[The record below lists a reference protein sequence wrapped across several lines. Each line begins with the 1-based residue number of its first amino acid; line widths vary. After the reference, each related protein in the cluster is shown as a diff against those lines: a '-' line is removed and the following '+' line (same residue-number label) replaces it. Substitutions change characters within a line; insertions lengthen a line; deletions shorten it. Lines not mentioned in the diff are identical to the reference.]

1 MAVKRPDA
9 GAGSRAFVN
18 EDLGDPIWGFEGPT
32 TSSGLDDFHIMG
44 VKINMANDDFND
56 EPIPSLADPRAFGAG
71 RAGYLCATGEC
82 SWREVNP
89 VPGDF
94 GNLLPGEINIAPDDS
109 DFSRSGLSVGG
120 NWFGQQMT
128 DYVVERGEFFR
139 GSLPNF
145 ITKMTAGLQAAGPFT
160 DQLEPMTELESGGPF
175 VEDSFIFEPR
185 ENVIGG
191 QIIRHDCVASAPCEE
206 PCKADFTLA
215 EWGACLDGFY
225 YTVNEVVVVPST
237 LRGFSTVDFADI
249 VVRWDSGQEITFIG
263 HFIKQDGV
271 SETDRFQGLFYIREE
286 EFEPAPV
293 EEEEPC
299 EEEPC
304 EPAPVVVEPLL
315 SIYEG
320 PITRL
325 SESASPGPV
334 SIASPETWNIMWIM
348 GCPVHIH
355 PDLILDGPTVDDE
368 PIRGASLFELLDE
381 DDGRGHALS
390 IIGATGKG
398 VAERVGQIYVMQE
411 IVVELA
417 ENVII
422 YPDASAA
429 AAEFD
434 GTSNVLKLFPVVGSP
449 TLPVAP
455 QPVASS
461 PQSFQM
467 KVKLSDDRNFP
478 GSWLDAGG
486 EALAD
491 QSVEGLHT
499 ALTSA
504 PDWSLGLGGYF
515 SISDD
520 GDGTAGTFYVVE
532 GETTA
537 LPATLPAVLI
547 NRYNLRY
554 DSNDGEVRMEI
565 RGQYVSDKPIQGD
578 MEVSLAMK
586 YDTESGDG
594 AFPCKDATDCLVL
607 SESGADQT
615 GAPGRIFY
623 HDDTI
628 DESEDCEVEPEFPN
642 VCSFRIRVRQE
653 EIRVEGLG
661 VTDTPW
667 PEYHSSLKLQYLAD
681 VFTIVVTADDGED
694 TEVEATPGRI
704 RVD

>member
-44 VKINMANDDFND
+44 VKINMANADFND

-71 RAGYLCATGEC
+71 RAGDLCATGEC

-89 VPGDF
+89 VTG
-94 GNLLPGEINIAPDDS
+94 INIAPDDS
-109 DFSRSGLSVGG
+109 DFSRSGLIVGG

-128 DYVVERGEFFR
+128 DYEVERGEFFR

-145 ITKMTAGLQAAGPFT
+145 ITKMTAGLQAAAPFT

-206 PCKADFTLA
+206 PCEADFTLA

-249 VVRWDSGQEITFIG
+249 VVRWDSGQETTFIG

-355 PDLILDGPTVDDE
+355 PDLILDGPTVDDK

-381 DDGRGHALS
+381 DDDRGHALS

-434 GTSNVLKLFPVVGSP
+434 GTSDVLKLFPVVGSP
-449 TLPVAP
+449 E
-455 QPVASS
+455 
-461 PQSFQM
+461 SFQM
-467 KVKLSDDRNFP
+467 KVKLSEDRNFP

-486 EALAD
+486 EALDD

-547 NRYNLRY
+547 NRYRLRY
-554 DSNDGEVRMEI
+554 DTNDNEVRMEI
-565 RGQYVSDKPIQGD
+565 RGQYVSDEPIQGD

-586 YDTESGDG
+586 YDTESGGDS
-594 AFPCKDATDCLVL
+594 AFPCQDATECLVL
-607 SESGADQT
+607 SELGTDKT
-615 GAPGRIFY
+615 GRIFY
-623 HDDTI
+623 DDDTI
-628 DESEDCEVEPEFPN
+628 DESEDCEVDPEFPN

-653 EIRVEGLG
+653 EIRVDGLG

-667 PEYHSSLKLQYLAD
+667 PEYHSSLKLQYMAD

>member
-9 GAGSRAFVN
+9 GAGSRAFVD
-18 EDLGDPIWGFEGPT
+18 EDAGDPIWGFEGPT

-44 VKINMANDDFND
+44 VKINMANADLSEFTS
-56 EPIPSLADPRAFGAG
+56 IPSLADTRAFGAG
-71 RAGYLCATGEC
+71 RAGDLCPTGEC

-89 VPGDF
+89 VTGDF

-109 DFSRSGLSVGG
+109 NFSRSGLIDGG

-128 DYVVERGEFFR
+128 DYEVKRGEFFR

-145 ITKMTAGLQAAGPFT
+145 ITKMTAGLQAAGPSAG
-160 DQLEPMTELESGGPF
+160 QLEPMTIFRGGGDF

-191 QIIRHDCVASAPCEE
+191 EVIRHDCVASAE
-206 PCKADFTLA
+206 DFTLA
-215 EWGACLDGFY
+215 EWGACHEGFY

-249 VVRWDSGQEITFIG
+249 VVRWDSGQETTFIG

-293 EEEEPC
+293 AEEEPC

-325 SESASPGPV
+325 SESASPGPI

-355 PDLILDGPTVDDE
+355 PDLILDGPTVDDK

-381 DDGRGHALS
+381 DDDRGHALS

-429 AAEFD
+429 ADFD
-434 GTSNVLKLFPVVGSP
+434 DTNNVLKLFPDVDSP
-449 TLPVAP
+449 E
-455 QPVASS
+455 
-461 PQSFQM
+461 SFQM
-467 KVKLSDDRNFP
+467 KVKLSEDRNFP

-486 EALAD
+486 EALDD
-491 QSVEGLHT
+491 QSVAGLET
-499 ALTSA
+499 ALMSA

-554 DSNDGEVRMEI
+554 DTNDGEVRMEI
-565 RGQYVSDKPIQGD
+565 RGQYVSDGPIPPD

-586 YDTESGDG
+586 YDTESDDG
-594 AFPCKDATDCLVL
+594 AFPCNGASDCLVL

-615 GAPGRIFY
+615 GMPGMIFY
-623 HDDTI
+623 DDDTI
-628 DESEDCEVEPEFPN
+628 DESEDCEVDPESPN

-653 EIRVEGLG
+653 EIRVDGLG

>member
-18 EDLGDPIWGFEGPT
+18 EDAGDPIWGFEGPT

-44 VKINMANDDFND
+44 VKINMANGDLSEFTA
-56 EPIPSLADPRAFGAG
+56 IPSLADTRAFGAG
-71 RAGYLCATGEC
+71 RAGDLCATGEC

-128 DYVVERGEFFR
+128 DYEVERGTAFR

-145 ITKMTAGLQAAGPFT
+145 ITKMAAGLQAAPPFT

-206 PCKADFTLA
+206 PCEADFTLA
-215 EWGACLDGFY
+215 EWGACLDGSY

-249 VVRWDSGQEITFIG
+249 VVRWDSGQETTFIG

-381 DDGRGHALS
+381 DDDRGHALS

-422 YPDASAA
+422 YPDASAD

-434 GTSNVLKLFPVVGSP
+434 RTSNVLKLFPVAG
-449 TLPVAP
+449 
-455 QPVASS
+455 S

-486 EALAD
+486 EALDD
-491 QSVEGLHT
+491 QSVVGLQD

-565 RGQYVSDKPIQGD
+565 RGQYVSDGPIQGD

-594 AFPCKDATDCLVL
+594 AFPCQDATECLVL
-607 SESGADQT
+607 SELGTDQT

-623 HDDTI
+623 DDDTI

>member
-56 EPIPSLADPRAFGAG
+56 EPIPSLADPRG
-71 RAGYLCATGEC
+71 RAGDLCATGEC

-89 VPGDF
+89 VTGPND
-94 GNLLPGEINIAPDDS
+94 APYDS
-109 DFSRSGLSVGG
+109 DFSRLGLSVGG

-128 DYVVERGEFFR
+128 DYVVERGTAFR
-139 GSLPNF
+139 GSLLNF

-206 PCKADFTLA
+206 PCDADFTLA

-422 YPDASAA
+422 YPDASAD

-434 GTSNVLKLFPVVGSP
+434 RTSNVLKLFPVAG
-449 TLPVAP
+449 
-455 QPVASS
+455 S

-486 EALAD
+486 EALDD
-491 QSVEGLHT
+491 QSVAGLQD

-565 RGQYVSDKPIQGD
+565 RGQYVSDGPIQGD

-594 AFPCKDATDCLVL
+594 AFPCKDATECLVL
-607 SESGADQT
+607 SESGADTT

-623 HDDTI
+623 DATTPRRRRRRNTI
-628 DESEDCEVEPEFPN
+628 NDSEDCEVDPGFPN

-653 EIRVEGLG
+653 EIRVSGLG

>member
-1 MAVKRPDA
+1 MRRIRAVR
-9 GAGSRAFVN
+9 GA
-18 EDLGDPIWGFEGPT
+18 
-32 TSSGLDDFHIMG
+32 
-44 VKINMANDDFND
+44 
-56 EPIPSLADPRAFGAG
+56 
-71 RAGYLCATGEC
+71 
-82 SWREVNP
+82 
-89 VPGDF
+89 
-94 GNLLPGEINIAPDDS
+94 
-109 DFSRSGLSVGG
+109 
-120 NWFGQQMT
+120 
-128 DYVVERGEFFR
+128 
-139 GSLPNF
+139 
-145 ITKMTAGLQAAGPFT
+145 
-160 DQLEPMTELESGGPF
+160 
-175 VEDSFIFEPR
+175 
-185 ENVIGG
+185 
-191 QIIRHDCVASAPCEE
+191 CE
-206 PCKADFTLA
+206 ADFTLA
-215 EWGACLDGFY
+215 EWGACLDGSY

-249 VVRWDSGQEITFIG
+249 VVRWDSGQETTFIG

-381 DDGRGHALS
+381 DDDRGHALS

-422 YPDASAA
+422 YPDASAD

-434 GTSNVLKLFPVVGSP
+434 RTSNVLKLFPVAG
-449 TLPVAP
+449 
-455 QPVASS
+455 S

-486 EALAD
+486 EALDD
-491 QSVEGLHT
+491 QSVEGLET
-499 ALTSA
+499 ALMSA

-565 RGQYVSDKPIQGD
+565 RGQYVSDGPIQGD

-594 AFPCKDATDCLVL
+594 AFPCQDATECLVL
-607 SESGADQT
+607 SELGTDQT

-623 HDDTI
+623 DDDTI

>member
-18 EDLGDPIWGFEGPT
+18 EDAGDPIWGFEGPT

-44 VKINMANDDFND
+44 VKINMANGDLSEFTA
-56 EPIPSLADPRAFGAG
+56 IPSLADTRAFGAG
-71 RAGYLCATGEC
+71 RAGDLCATGEC

-89 VPGDF
+89 VTGPND
-94 GNLLPGEINIAPDDS
+94 APDDS

-128 DYVVERGEFFR
+128 DYEVERGTAFR

-145 ITKMTAGLQAAGPFT
+145 ITKMTAGLQAAPPFT

-206 PCKADFTLA
+206 PCEADFTLA
-215 EWGACLDGFY
+215 EWGACLDGSY

-249 VVRWDSGQEITFIG
+249 VVRWDSGQETTFIG

-381 DDGRGHALS
+381 DDDRGHALS

-422 YPDASAA
+422 YPDASAD

-434 GTSNVLKLFPVVGSP
+434 RTSNVLKLFPVAG
-449 TLPVAP
+449 
-455 QPVASS
+455 S

-486 EALAD
+486 EALDD
-491 QSVEGLHT
+491 QSVEGLET
-499 ALTSA
+499 ALMSA

-565 RGQYVSDKPIQGD
+565 RGQYVSDGPIQGD

-594 AFPCKDATDCLVL
+594 AFPCQDATECLVL
-607 SESGADQT
+607 SELGTDQT

-623 HDDTI
+623 DDDTI

>member
-18 EDLGDPIWGFEGPT
+18 EDAGDPIWGFEGPT

-44 VKINMANDDFND
+44 VKINMANGDLSEFTS
-56 EPIPSLADPRAFGAG
+56 IPSLADTRAFGAG
-71 RAGYLCATGEC
+71 RAGDLCPTGEC

-89 VPGDF
+89 VTGDF

-109 DFSRSGLSVGG
+109 DFSRSGLSDGG

-128 DYVVERGEFFR
+128 DYEVERGEFFQ

-145 ITKMTAGLQAAGPFT
+145 ITKMTAGLQAAGPSAG
-160 DQLEPMTELESGGPF
+160 QLEPMTIFRFGGDF

-191 QIIRHDCVASAPCEE
+191 EVIRHDCVASAE
-206 PCKADFTLA
+206 DFTLA
-215 EWGACLDGFY
+215 EWGACHEGFY

-237 LRGFSTVDFADI
+237 LRGFPTVDFTDI
-249 VVRWDSGQEITFIG
+249 VVRWDSGQETTFIG

-355 PDLILDGPTVDDE
+355 PDLILDGPTVDDK

-381 DDGRGHALS
+381 DDDRGHALS

-434 GTSNVLKLFPVVGSP
+434 GTSDVLKLFPVVGSP
-449 TLPVAP
+449 E
-455 QPVASS
+455 
-461 PQSFQM
+461 SFQM
-467 KVKLSDDRNFP
+467 KVKLSEDRNFP

-486 EALAD
+486 EALDD

-547 NRYNLRY
+547 NRYRLRY
-554 DSNDGEVRMEI
+554 DTNDNEVRMEI
-565 RGQYVSDKPIQGD
+565 RGQYVSDGPIQGD

-594 AFPCKDATDCLVL
+594 AFPCQDATECLVL
-607 SESGADQT
+607 SELGTDKT
-615 GAPGRIFY
+615 GRIFY
-623 HDDTI
+623 DDDTI
-628 DESEDCEVEPEFPN
+628 DESEDCEVDPEFPN

-653 EIRVEGLG
+653 EIRVDGLG

-667 PEYHSSLKLQYLAD
+667 PEYHSSLKLQYMAD

>member
-18 EDLGDPIWGFEGPT
+18 EDAGDPIWGFEGPT

-44 VKINMANDDFND
+44 VKINMANGDLSEFTA
-56 EPIPSLADPRAFGAG
+56 IPSLADTRAFGAG
-71 RAGYLCATGEC
+71 RAGDLCATGEC

-128 DYVVERGEFFR
+128 DYEVERGTAFR

-145 ITKMTAGLQAAGPFT
+145 ITKMTAGLQAAPPFT

-206 PCKADFTLA
+206 PCEADFTLA

-249 VVRWDSGQEITFIG
+249 VVRWDSGQETTFIG

-381 DDGRGHALS
+381 DDDRGHALS

-434 GTSNVLKLFPVVGSP
+434 GTSDVLKLFPVVGSP
-449 TLPVAP
+449 E
-455 QPVASS
+455 
-461 PQSFQM
+461 SFQM

-486 EALAD
+486 EALDD
-491 QSVEGLHT
+491 QRVEGLET
-499 ALTSA
+499 ALMSA

-565 RGQYVSDKPIQGD
+565 RGQYVSDGPIQGD

-594 AFPCKDATDCLVL
+594 AFPCQDATECLVL
-607 SESGADQT
+607 SELGTDQT

-623 HDDTI
+623 DDDTI

-667 PEYHSSLKLQYLAD
+667 PEYHSSLKLQYMAD

>member
-18 EDLGDPIWGFEGPT
+18 EDAGDPIWGFEGPT

-44 VKINMANDDFND
+44 VKINMANGDLSEFTA
-56 EPIPSLADPRAFGAG
+56 IPSLADTRAFGAG
-71 RAGYLCATGEC
+71 RAGDLCATGEC

-128 DYVVERGEFFR
+128 DYEVERGTAFR

-145 ITKMTAGLQAAGPFT
+145 ITKMTAGLQAAPPFT

-206 PCKADFTLA
+206 PCEADFTLA
-215 EWGACLDGFY
+215 EWGACLDGSY

-249 VVRWDSGQEITFIG
+249 VVRWDSGQETTFIG

-355 PDLILDGPTVDDE
+355 PDLILDGPGTVDDE

-381 DDGRGHALS
+381 DDDRGHALS

-422 YPDASAA
+422 YPDASAD

-434 GTSNVLKLFPVVGSP
+434 RTSNVLKLFPVAG
-449 TLPVAP
+449 
-455 QPVASS
+455 S

-486 EALAD
+486 EALDD
-491 QSVEGLHT
+491 QSVEGLET
-499 ALTSA
+499 ALMSA

-565 RGQYVSDKPIQGD
+565 RGQYVSDGPIQGD

-594 AFPCKDATDCLVL
+594 AFPCQDATECLVL
-607 SESGADQT
+607 SELGADQT

-623 HDDTI
+623 DDDTI

>member
-1 MAVKRPDA
+1 M
-9 GAGSRAFVN
+9 
-18 EDLGDPIWGFEGPT
+18 
-32 TSSGLDDFHIMG
+32 
-44 VKINMANDDFND
+44 
-56 EPIPSLADPRAFGAG
+56 
-71 RAGYLCATGEC
+71 C
-82 SWREVNP
+82 
-89 VPGDF
+89 
-94 GNLLPGEINIAPDDS
+94 
-109 DFSRSGLSVGG
+109 
-120 NWFGQQMT
+120 
-128 DYVVERGEFFR
+128 
-139 GSLPNF
+139 
-145 ITKMTAGLQAAGPFT
+145 
-160 DQLEPMTELESGGPF
+160 
-175 VEDSFIFEPR
+175 
-185 ENVIGG
+185 
-191 QIIRHDCVASAPCEE
+191 IRDRCEE
-206 PCKADFTLA
+206 PCEADFTLA

-237 LRGFSTVDFADI
+237 LRGFPTVDFTDI
-249 VVRWDSGQEITFIG
+249 VVRWDSGQETTFIG

-355 PDLILDGPTVDDE
+355 PDLILDGPVDDNDE

-381 DDGRGHALS
+381 DDDRGHALS

-434 GTSNVLKLFPVVGSP
+434 GTSDVLKLFPVVGSP
-449 TLPVAP
+449 E
-455 QPVASS
+455 
-461 PQSFQM
+461 SFQM
-467 KVKLSDDRNFP
+467 KVKLSEDRNFP

-486 EALAD
+486 EALDD
-491 QSVEGLHT
+491 QRVEGLET
-499 ALTSA
+499 ALMSA

-547 NRYNLRY
+547 NRYRLRY
-554 DSNDGEVRMEI
+554 DTNDGEVRMEI
-565 RGQYVSDKPIQGD
+565 RGQYVSDEPIQGD

-586 YDTESGDG
+586 YDTESGGDS
-594 AFPCKDATDCLVL
+594 AFPCQDATECLVL
-607 SESGADQT
+607 SELGTDKT
-615 GAPGRIFY
+615 GRIFY
-623 HDDTI
+623 DDDTI
-628 DESEDCEVEPEFPN
+628 DESEDCEVDPEFPN

-653 EIRVEGLG
+653 EIRVDGLG

-667 PEYHSSLKLQYLAD
+667 PEYHSSLKLQYMAD
-681 VFTIVVTADDGED
+681 VFTIVVSADDGED